1 MRHLQQL
8 SLLACLFCFVEA
20 TAAQSVN
27 EPVTEQPTGARAT
40 GQAPSDSVLTTK
52 VQAALAG
59 DRAVRSRDVEV
70 ETRDGVV
77 QLSGFVDSE
86 DARTAAV
93 MRARSVEGVAEVRN
107 DLSIRTDDRPMQ
119 EPASDTVIAARVR
132 DSLGNVKLADGSD
145 VNVEVSEGVV
155 QLSGFVMSV
164 EEKARAGDA
173 ASGVAGVR
181 DVENHIA
188 LVDEGNPAPEER

>member
-1 MRHLQQL
+1 MRHLREL
-8 SLLACLFCFVEA
+8 TLIVCLFCVVEA
-20 TAAQSVN
+20 AAAQ
-27 EPVTEQPTGARAT
+27 PA
-40 GQAPSDSVLTTK
+40 SDTALTSK
-52 VQAALAG
+52 VKAALAS
-59 DRAVRSRDVEV
+59 DRAVKAREVQV

-86 DARTAAV
+86 EASTAAV
-93 MRARSVEGVAEVRN
+93 MRARSVNGVAEVRN
-107 DLSIRTDDRPMQ
+107 DLSIRTDDRPAQ
-119 EPASDTVIAARVR
+119 EPVSDTVIAARVR

-173 ASGVAGVR
+173 ASAIAGVR

-188 LVDEGNPAPEER
+188 LVDEGEASPQQ